1 MSLNKLINTKKT
13 VFTTEDLA
21 KILNISNRN
30 YLRVLLVRM
39 TKRKELIRIRR
50 SIYSLTSDYNRLE
63 LANKLKRPSYV
74 SLDRVLFDKNVIFQD
89 FSNIITSISN
99 NSFVE
104 KIGKVEYRYYKIK
117 TDILTN
123 PVGLETASG
132 THIANTER
140 AMCDKIY
147 LTKNFYFDNLENV
160 NKDLLIQ
167 ISQIYNLRVI
177 KEVKKLCS
185 K

>member
-39 TKRKELIRIRR
+39 TKRKELMRIRK
-50 SIYSLTSDYNRLE
+50 SIYSLTLDYNKLE

-74 SLDRVLFDKNVIFQD
+74 SLDRVLFDKNIIFQD
-89 FSNIITSISN
+89 FSNIITSVSN

-104 KIGKVEYRYYKIK
+104 KIGKVEYRYHKIRAE
-117 TDILTN
+117 ILTN
-123 PVGLETASG
+123 PIGLETVSG
-132 THIANTER
+132 VHIANAER
-140 AMCDKIY
+140 AICDKIY
-147 LTKNFYFDNLENV
+147 LTKNFYFDNFENV

-167 ISQIYNLRVI
+167 ISQIYNLRVV
-177 KEVKKLCS
+177 KEIKKLCS